1 MNNIVRV
8 FKTKSWNKKSC
19 DLQNIGTSGVTPQ
32 WNFYK
37 YLLDHHGNLLQV
49 WPPQTPVED
58 IYDAVEAA
66 VHEADGEVQV
76 ESPLGAHDE
85 L

>member
-1 MNNIVRV
+1 M
-8 FKTKSWNKKSC
+8 
-19 DLQNIGTSGVTPQ
+19 PQ

-37 YLLDHHGNLLQV
+37 YLLDHEGNVLQVCTVLYYILYCIVLHCLYCTALQV

-66 VHEADGEVQV
+66 VHEADGELQV
-76 ESPLGAHDE
+76 ESPLGSHDE

>member
-1 MNNIVRV
+1 M
-8 FKTKSWNKKSC
+8 FKNSLYCTALHC
-19 DLQNIGTSGVTPQ
+19 TA
-32 WNFYK
+32 
-37 YLLDHHGNLLQV
+37 LQV

-66 VHEADGEVQV
+66 VHEADGELQV
-76 ESPLGAHDE
+76 ESPLGSHDE

>member
-1 MNNIVRV
+1 M
-8 FKTKSWNKKSC
+8 
-19 DLQNIGTSGVTPQ
+19 PQ

-37 YLLDHHGNLLQV
+37 YLLDHDGNVLQVCTVLYYLLYCTALYCTVLQV

-66 VHEADGEVQV
+66 VHEADGELQV
-76 ESPLGAHDE
+76 ESPLGSHDE

>member
-1 MNNIVRV
+1 M
-8 FKTKSWNKKSC
+8 
-19 DLQNIGTSGVTPQ
+19 LQ
-32 WNFYK
+32 YC
-37 YLLDHHGNLLQV
+37 LQV

-66 VHEADGEVQV
+66 VHEADGELQV
-76 ESPLGAHDE
+76 ESPLGSHDE

>member
-1 MNNIVRV
+1 MYCTALYCTFLYCTALHCTV
-8 FKTKSWNKKSC
+8 
-19 DLQNIGTSGVTPQ
+19 
-32 WNFYK
+32 
-37 YLLDHHGNLLQV
+37 LQV

-66 VHEADGEVQV
+66 VHEADGELQV
-76 ESPLGAHDE
+76 ESPLGSHDE

>member
-1 MNNIVRV
+1 MYCTALYCTV
-8 FKTKSWNKKSC
+8 
-19 DLQNIGTSGVTPQ
+19 
-32 WNFYK
+32 
-37 YLLDHHGNLLQV
+37 LQV

-66 VHEADGEVQV
+66 VHEADGELQV
-76 ESPLGAHDE
+76 ESPLGSHDE